1 MAYIGSSLPAEGR
14 RGGIGSLED
23 DAAVGANHPVF
34 HVKNDVQQLV
44 AILGRIFGIR
54 SKATSEA
61 QASDTTYLQLID
73 VVADDAILHGDDHL
87 FVIVVLMLDPISI
100 VTFPIFE
107 FVYVVIS
114 RSSGFTFH
122 ESLEVLCAC
131 YTTECSFFIL

>member
-100 VTFPIFE
+100 VTLIPQHFDLTLF
-107 FVYVVIS
+107 IS
-114 RSSGFTFH
+114 S
-122 ESLEVLCAC
+122 
-131 YTTECSFFIL
+131 